1 MTYAAS
7 AWFTPD
13 AGYIRSSVK
22 RAPAAALEREAFAF
36 SVRTKNAFSAKCR
49 DNHHM
54 LNIPVFTGAIQCE
67 QYNDPVIT
75 V

>member
-54 LNIPVFTGAIQCE
+54 LNIPVFTE
-67 QYNDPVIT
+67 LT
-75 V
+75 S